1 MLLGSLL
8 YYLSPRLR
16 KIALSNLALSD
27 LALTEVEIRRMARR
41 SLGHLITTY
50 LEYPRLARL
59 KKASEIAYCVN
70 PEEAE
75 RLIASGQGV
84 IFFCGH
90 QSNWELL
97 FLEGTS
103 RMPGVAI
110 GRPVRQKQ
118 LYRWVVSIR
127 EKFGGKVILPKEA
140 VKEGLRALRSGKFLG
155 VVGDQGMPDQGYRAP
170 FLGRMAY
177 TSPLPALLCY
187 RTGAP
192 LMTATIHRENER
204 GGHHYQIRYSAPIW
218 PDRTKSSEEEIPRL
232 MREASTFLESGIR
245 AHPDQWLWAH
255 NRWKQQSLGT
265 IKRRY
270 RYDSLLVVLGK
281 QVEPLVPLIQ
291 QLRRL
296 YPQELFA
303 IWAEEGSQLPDLPE
317 VELRYY
323 RSLDE
328 LMKPDLRYK
337 LLFNFSGSRALTRQL
352 KRGAVIEALEIED
365 NEELMR
371 RICHAR

>member
-1 MLLGSLL
+1 MWLGSLL
-8 YYLSPRLR
+8 YYLFPRLR

-27 LALTEVEIRRMARR
+27 LKLSEGEIRKIARR
-41 SLGHLITTY
+41 SLGHLVTTY
-50 LEYPRLARL
+50 LEYPKLARL
-59 KKASEIAYCVN
+59 KQVDKLARCINS
-70 PEEAE
+70 EEAE
-75 RLIASGQGV
+75 RLIASKQGI

-127 EKFGGKVILPKEA
+127 EKFGGKVIHPKEA
-140 VKEGLRALRSGKFLG
+140 VKEGLRALRAGKFLG
-155 VVGDQGMPDQGYRAP
+155 IVGDQGMPDQGYRAP

-177 TSPLPALLCY
+177 TSPLPALLAY
-187 RTGAP
+187 RTGSP
-192 LMTATIHRENER
+192 IITATIHREKGR
-204 GGHHYQIRYSAPIW
+204 YQICYSPTIW
-218 PDRTKSSEEEIPRL
+218 PDRAKNSEEEIPRL
-232 MREASTFLESGIR
+232 MSEASAFLEASIR

-265 IKRRY
+265 VKRRY
-270 RYDSLLVVLGK
+270 RYDSLLVVLADP
-281 QVEPLVPLIQ
+281 VEPLLPLVK
-291 QLRRL
+291 QLRQI

-303 IWAEEGSQLPDLPE
+303 LWAPKGAQLPELPE
-317 VELRYY
+317 VQVHRYD
-323 RSLDE
+323 SLSE

-337 LLFNFSGSRALTRQL
+337 LLFNFSGNHALTRKL
-352 KRGAVIEALEIED
+352 KRGSVIEALETRD
-365 NEELMR
+365 SDELMR
-371 RICHAR
+371 RICHAS